1 MMTSR
6 YEQPPHAPGGSR
18 PPHRAAD
25 SPRPSV
31 VTPDPDDPPP
41 PVVPHLHLSRVAPY
55 LNGLY
60 TYCLFLLREP
70 DTATC
75 ALAEALALAERRADR
90 APYGPAR
97 PWLYALARWACR
109 RRLAA
114 GPAAPRWA
122 PESDPLAWPEA
133 AGTDTVQREAL
144 ELSVRHGLP
153 SDAVAAVLRLEPEMA
168 RALLAGAACE
178 VERTRTALAV
188 AAAGRCPAVARFAG
202 GGGARV
208 PLGPAA
214 RRELVRHVDE
224 CPGCRR
230 TAERVTAGAPWPGT
244 TASRAELP
252 LFEAPLAA
260 LQAALRH
267 ARATRPGSPRY
278 DREGFPLPPADR
290 SGRRNR
296 LRHRAVTTT
305 VVATVAA
312 APALALWAAYRET
325 PSGGRPGAESG
336 EGAVTADDA
345 PADDPERPSRAPADD
360 AERPPREPVAGP
372 GDGGREAGRAESQEF
387 GDSGVTGATRSVGG
401 NSGNSGTGSG
411 ADAARGFDSSGKPDI
426 AGPPGAP
433 AQSAAFATSG
443 ATDAT
448 VFTARTA
455 AADATASG
463 SVTAPASVTP
473 PPAARGVAPTDR
485 APSAVTPAAP
495 RRAAA
500 RPAPSARPAPPGS
513 SAPSGP
519 WPGFGRLTVA
529 AQPSGQDTLVTVTA
543 VGGEVHWAATPGAA
557 WLRLGRTGGVLLP
570 GRSLTFT
577 VATDP
582 DREPADP
589 WRTQVRLAPGPATVP
604 VDGPG
609 RLRRTETM

>member
-18 PPHRAAD
+18 PPRRAAD

-41 PVVPHLHLSRVAPY
+41 PVVPHFHLSRVAPY

-70 DTATC
+70 DMATC
-75 ALAEALALAERRADR
+75 ALAEALALAERRVDR

-97 PWLYALARWACR
+97 PWLYALARWTCR

-122 PESDPLAWPEA
+122 PGADPLAWPEA
-133 AGTDTVQREAL
+133 AGTDAVQREAL

-153 SDAVAAVLRLEPEMA
+153 SDAVATVLRLAPEMA

-188 AAAGRCPAVARFAG
+188 VAAGRCPDVARFAA
-202 GGGARV
+202 GGAPGV

-267 ARATRPGSPRY
+267 ARAARAGSPRY
-278 DREGFPLPPADR
+278 DREGYPLPPADR
-290 SGRRNR
+290 SGRRTR

-325 PSGGRPGAESG
+325 PSGDRHGTESG
-336 EGAVTADDA
+336 EGAVASDEA
-345 PADDPERPSRAPADD
+345 PADDSERPSR
-360 AERPPREPVAGP
+360 PPVPEP
-372 GDGGREAGRAESQEF
+372 GDEERAEDRAASGEAGDPGA
-387 GDSGVTGATRSVGG
+387 TGATGPVGG
-401 NSGNSGTGSG
+401 VSGIDGIGSG
-411 ADAARGFDSSGKPDI
+411 AAGIPRDSRSPGNPGA
-426 AGPPGAP
+426 AGPSGDS
-433 AQSAAFATSG
+433 AQPAAFATTG
-443 ATDAT
+443 AADAT
-448 VFTARTA
+448 VFTARTGT
-455 AADATASG
+455 ADATAFG
-463 SVTAPASVTP
+463 SATDPASVPP
-473 PPAARGVAPTDR
+473 PPAALIVTPAAP
-485 APSAVTPAAP
+485 APSTATPAAP
-495 RRAAA
+495 RRAAD
-500 RPAPSARPAPPGS
+500 RPAPSARPAPPGPS
-513 SAPSGP
+513 GPSGP
-519 WPGFGRLTVA
+519 WSGFGRLTVA

-609 RLRRTETM
+609 RLRRTEAI

>member
-18 PPHRAAD
+18 PPHGAAA

-31 VTPDPDDPPP
+31 VTSDPDDPPP

-70 DTATC
+70 DAATC

-122 PESDPLAWPEA
+122 PGADPLAWPEA
-133 AGTDTVQREAL
+133 AGTDAVQREAL

-153 SDAVAAVLRLEPEMA
+153 SDAVATVLRLEPEMA

-188 AAAGRCPAVARFAG
+188 VAAGRCQAVARFAAG
-202 GGGARV
+202 GGPGV
-208 PLGPAA
+208 PLAPAA

-252 LFEAPLAA
+252 LFEAPLGA

-290 SGRRNR
+290 SGRRTR

-325 PSGGRPGAESG
+325 PSGDRHGAESG
-336 EGAVTADDA
+336 EGAVTAGEA
-345 PADDPERPSRAPADD
+345 PADDSERPSRAPVPDPDDEERAADR
-360 AERPPREPVAGP
+360 AAS
-372 GDGGREAGRAESQEF
+372 REAGDP
-387 GDSGVTGATRSVGG
+387 GDTDATDAPGPVGG
-401 NSGNSGTGSG
+401 IDGIGSG
-411 ADAARGFDSSGKPDI
+411 AGIPRGSGSPGA
-426 AGPPGAP
+426 AGPSEDF
-433 AQSAAFATSG
+433 AQPAAFAASG

-448 VFTARTA
+448 VFTARTDT
-455 AADATASG
+455 ADAT
-463 SVTAPASVTP
+463 ASVTP
-473 PPAARGVAPTDR
+473 PPAARIVAPE
-485 APSAVTPAAP
+485 APAASTATPTAP

-500 RPAPSARPAPPGS
+500 RPAPSARPASPGPS
-513 SAPSGP
+513 GPSGP

-609 RLRRTETM
+609 RLRRTEAI

>member
-1 MMTSR
+1 MTSR
-6 YEQPPHAPGGSR
+6 YEQPPHVPGGSR
-18 PPHRAAD
+18 PPHRAAA

-70 DTATC
+70 DAATC

-114 GPAAPRWA
+114 GQAAPRWA
-122 PESDPLAWPEA
+122 PGADPLAWPEA
-133 AGTDTVQREAL
+133 AGTDAVQREAL

-188 AAAGRCPAVARFAG
+188 VAAGRCPAVARFAAG
-202 GGGARV
+202 GGPGV
-208 PLGPAA
+208 PLAPAA

-267 ARATRPGSPRY
+267 ARAARPGSPRY

-290 SGRRNR
+290 SGRRTR

-325 PSGGRPGAESG
+325 PSGDRQGTESG
-336 EGAVTADDA
+336 EGAVTAGEA
-345 PADDPERPSRAPADD
+345 PADDSARPSRAPV
-360 AERPPREPVAGP
+360 PGP
-372 GDGGREAGRAESQEF
+372 GDEERAEDRAASREAGDPGATDATGPVGGSRGIDGIGSGDAGTPRDSGSPGSSGSSGAAGPS
-387 GDSGVTGATRSVGG
+387 GDS
-401 NSGNSGTGSG
+401 
-411 ADAARGFDSSGKPDI
+411 
-426 AGPPGAP
+426 
-433 AQSAAFATSG
+433 AQPAAFATSG
-443 ATDAT
+443 VADAS
-448 VFTARTA
+448 VFTARTGTA
-455 AADATASG
+455 EATASG
-463 SVTAPASVTP
+463 SATDPASVTP
-473 PPAARGVAPTDR
+473 PPAAPIVAPAAP
-485 APSAVTPAAP
+485 APSTATPAAP
-495 RRAAA
+495 RRAAD
-500 RPAPSARPAPPGS
+500 RPAPSARPAPPGPS
-513 SAPSGP
+513 GPSGP

-609 RLRRTETM
+609 RLRRTEAI